1 MFNDNFKANRL
12 ALVTSAAI
20 VLAGTGSF
28 ASAWAADTAAA
39 PAMSQKAS
47 PTKAAPSESP
57 ENRVTHLHDQLGITA
72 DQEVQWTSVASVM
85 LDNASAV
92 DVAIKERVR
101 MTKGMTAID
110 DLKSY
115 EAIVEAHADG
125 IKKLAVAFKPLY
137 DAMPVE
143 QQKHADAV
151 FARRTGP
158 AKVKSHA

>member
-1 MFNDNFKANRL
+1 MFNNNFKSSRL
-12 ALVTSAAI
+12 ALVTSGAI
-20 VLAGTGSF
+20 LLAGT

-39 PAMSQKAS
+39 PAMSHKAS
-47 PTKAAPSESP
+47 LTKTAPSESP
-57 ENRVTHLHDQLGITA
+57 ENRVTHLHDQLAITP

-115 EAIVEAHADG
+115 EAIVEAHAEG

-143 QQKHADAV
+143 QQKRADAV
-151 FARRTGP
+151 FAHRTGP